1 MSELYLRTLQ
11 TAGVE
16 AVQMEA
22 YGKVN
27 ALGNF
32 AAEVD
37 ELGGSEIS
45 FIRDRDSFY
54 TVSYTHLTLPTNR
67 EV

>member
-45 FIRDRDSFY
+45 FIRDRDLHTPVHITGSQA
-54 TVSYTHLTLPTNR
+54 
-67 EV
+67 